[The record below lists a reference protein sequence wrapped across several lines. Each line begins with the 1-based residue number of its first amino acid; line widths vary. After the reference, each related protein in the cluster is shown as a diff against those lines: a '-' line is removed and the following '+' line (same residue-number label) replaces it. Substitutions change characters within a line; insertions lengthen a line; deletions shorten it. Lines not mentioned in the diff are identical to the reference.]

1 MKPAVKRW
9 IFITLL
15 VVLIVGTIMVRGYVA
30 PSDCIDFEP
39 RRGACLEESTAA
51 LQQKMGEIA
60 RITQAPEADVS
71 ADASASSSLPPYGF
85 FPMNVCFWTMP

>member
-30 PSDCIDFEP
+30 PSDNVYLEP
-39 RRGACLEESTAA
+39 SRGDYLEESTAV

-60 RITQAPEADVS
+60 KRTQAPVADVT
-71 ADASASSSLPPYGF
+71 AEACAPSSLPPFGF
-85 FPMNVCFWTMP
+85 LPINYFVWTLL